1 MVTAKWGHRFGPHCL
16 SIRLSDDPTLL
27 EGSEFGPATLAI
39 PLGRQIHPAAL
50 LALERA
56 LLLGVR
62 LVIGLS
68 GRRRVRRHRRAAR
81 RVARDHRLVLGSAG
95 AARRG
100 RRTLLVLRDGFEE
113 GQLVHGRLL
122 LEPRLARRL
131 RPRLR
136 RGAPP
141 RLLPRR
147 PRPRLRLPQPG
158 HPLPPPPVP

>member
-27 EGSEFGPATLAI
+27 EGSEFGPAPLAM

-136 RGAPP
+136 RAA
-141 RLLPRR
+141 
-147 PRPRLRLPQPG
+147 
-158 HPLPPPPVP
+158 PPPPLPRPPRPPLVLHPPVPLF